1 MSEKAHWENVYNEK
15 SAQEVSWYQPL
26 PAVSLQLIE
35 NAGIGKTLPL
45 IDVGGGAST
54 LADGLLAKG
63 YADISVLDISG
74 TALAVARTRLG
85 KRANDMH
92 WIEADITRFQPVR
105 RYALWH
111 DRAVFHFLRAAESR
125 RHYIAA
131 LRKGLLPGGTLVM
144 AAFAPGG
151 PARCS
156 GLDIVQYD
164 AEKMTAELGPLFQL
178 QETLR
183 EEHLTPSG
191 QAQAF
196 NYFRFRRV
204 A

>member
-54 LADGLLAKG
+54 LDDGLLAKG
-63 YADISVLDISG
+63 YADISVLDVSG
-74 TALAVARTRLG
+74 TALAVARARLG
-85 KRANDMH
+85 NRANDMH

-111 DRAVFHFLRAAESR
+111 DRAVFHFLTAAESR
-125 RHYIAA
+125 RHYVEA
-131 LRKGLLPGGTLVM
+131 LKKGLLPGGTLIM
-144 AAFAPGG
+144 AAFATGG
-151 PARCS
+151 PTRCS
-156 GLDIVQYD
+156 GLDIVQYA
-164 AEKMTAELGPLFQL
+164 AEKATAELGPLFQL
-178 QETLR
+178 QETLQ

-191 QAQAF
+191 KTQAF